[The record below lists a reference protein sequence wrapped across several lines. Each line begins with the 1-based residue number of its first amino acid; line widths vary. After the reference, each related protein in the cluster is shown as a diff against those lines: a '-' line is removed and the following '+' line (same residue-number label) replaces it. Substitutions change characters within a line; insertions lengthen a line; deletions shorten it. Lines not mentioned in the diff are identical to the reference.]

1 MDVKGQG
8 ALEYLLLIGGAVL
21 VAAIVIALISGMP
34 TAVDAEARAYC
45 GSFFNIVNCTASDVQ
60 DPVSGIGADQGHCCA
75 IQEDGTV
82 AGTQEDFYQCAYY
95 NAEGA
100 RAVVC
105 P

>member
-45 GSFFNIVNCTASDVQ
+45 GSFFNIANCSASNVQ
-60 DPVSGIGADQGHCCA
+60 DDVDVSTGTCCP
-75 IQEDGTV
+75 IQEDGSE
-82 AGTQEDFYQCAYY
+82 ADSQENFYQCWYDNDADNLAACTY
-95 NAEGA
+95 A
-100 RAVVC
+100 
-105 P
+105 

>member
-34 TAVDAEARAYC
+34 SELNAEARTYC
-45 GSFFNIVNCTASDVQ
+45 GSYQSFTECSVVSDV
-60 DPVSGIGADQGHCCA
+60 VADVDIVLAGNCCA
-75 IQEDGTV
+75 VQLDGSAATDQ
-82 AGTQEDFYQCAYY
+82 ADMSSCLYFTG
-95 NAEGA
+95 
-100 RAVVC
+100 VC